1 MASFELEKA
10 TFAMLYRVAG
20 FSAGLLATQASA
32 FTLPSTHRS
41 IASATATA
49 IASAPPRHS
58 LLKLVAE
65 PQVTATDDAPP
76 GLQCD
81 EDGCVLS
88 EEEEGGVMMNGVSVT
103 ADKLRSME
111 LSDVNGNVVPVSSMI
126 GESGSAV
133 IVFLRHLG

>member
-1 MASFELEKA
+1 
-10 TFAMLYRVAG
+10 MLYRVAT
-20 FSAGLLATQASA
+20 AGLLAAQASA
-32 FTLPSTHRS
+32 FTLPSTHRA
-41 IASATATA
+41 IASATAAT

-65 PQVTATDDAPP
+65 PQVTATDAPP

-111 LSDVNGNVVPVSSMI
+111 LSDVNGNMVPVSSMI